1 MIDALATP
9 RSQQITL
16 ALVGLFAAF
25 VASALLAGV
34 SDNPPGIA
42 LAALAASALV
52 LAFVHPWRSVRKFVG
67 LAAGSVLGFMV
78 LVVVH
83 NLLGGVAELSSVG
96 GVPRVLVEAVGVAA
110 FLTAVLLCPVAFVI
124 GVLGSAAMFVR
135 SRRQASDA
143 RTRVAPTD
151 AR

>member
-96 GVPRVLVEAVGVAA
+96 AVPRLLV
-110 FLTAVLLCPVAFVI
+110 
-124 GVLGSAAMFVR
+124 
-135 SRRQASDA
+135 
-143 RTRVAPTD
+143 
-151 AR
+151 